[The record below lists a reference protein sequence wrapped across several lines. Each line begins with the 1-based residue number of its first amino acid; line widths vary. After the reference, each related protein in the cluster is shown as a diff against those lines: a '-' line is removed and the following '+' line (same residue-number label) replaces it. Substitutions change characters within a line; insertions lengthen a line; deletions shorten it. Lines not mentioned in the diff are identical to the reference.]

1 MWFRDS
7 KHGEA
12 MCLSGK
18 DFRSEYDTKKQ
29 AVAVRAK
36 CILPATIVKVTR
48 RCSRTAW
55 SDAMDLRDIACQL
68 EDTPL
73 FTRDGR
79 AAREAVVDALRK
91 HVDCVLAE
99 KA

>member
-1 MWFRDS
+1 MWFRES

-12 MCLSGK
+12 MCWSGK
-18 DFRSEYDTKKQ
+18 DLRSEYDTREQ
-29 AVAVRAK
+29 AVAVRAR
-36 CILPATIVKVTR
+36 CTLPVTIVRVTR

-55 SDAMDLRDIACQL
+55 ADAMDLRDIAYQL

-91 HVDCVLAE
+91 HVDRVLAE